1 LGILKNTDYTLV
13 PINQHVQGYFDSNKV
28 KKYLL
33 RIDSPKK
40 EILFEFSGNNKDIK
54 VQLDYNNP
62 LLESDY
68 QTGVLKYRLFNVT
81 QDIYL
86 NVSSDEKISFGNY
99 NLRYFGTTKE
109 REFNYIFNE
118 SSKIINE
125 SLFKAENVL
134 SISFDN
140 IKIIKNNTPLEY
152 DKEIDFQVYG
162 HLFEEDANNQDEI
175 LNTTA
180 LIYSNTNYKNK
191 TIAIYNKDKYFTL
204 YFRNLQK
211 VPRYHLQINIHVIIV
226 DFFYN
231 EDFLSY
237 SIPIDLSSLMP
248 DENKSDQQNDKIIY
262 VIILVVG
269 LLLIIIIIIVVFS
282 IIYIKLKGKNKTL
295 EERVLSVELLNTDK
309 KKEKTVFV

>member
-1 LGILKNTDYTLV
+1 
-13 PINQHVQGYFDSNKV
+13 VQGYFDSNKV

-54 VQLDYNNP
+54 VQLDYNSP

-118 SSKIINE
+118 SSKVINE

-140 IKIIKNNTPLEY
+140 IKII
-152 DKEIDFQVYG
+152 
-162 HLFEEDANNQDEI
+162 
-175 LNTTA
+175 
-180 LIYSNTNYKNK
+180 
-191 TIAIYNKDKYFTL
+191 
-204 YFRNLQK
+204 
-211 VPRYHLQINIHVIIV
+211 
-226 DFFYN
+226 
-231 EDFLSY
+231 
-237 SIPIDLSSLMP
+237 
-248 DENKSDQQNDKIIY
+248 
-262 VIILVVG
+262 
-269 LLLIIIIIIVVFS
+269 
-282 IIYIKLKGKNKTL
+282 
-295 EERVLSVELLNTDK
+295 
-309 KKEKTVFV
+309 